1 MKKAII
7 AFKTICVTAFFIP
20 NWLFAS
26 VLVWYWLGEFAGR
39 IYAFFAG
46 IGMFYLFLL
55 ALGNIIVGEE
65 NEHGRSN

>member
-7 AFKTICVTAFFIP
+7 AFRAICVTAFFIP

-26 VLVWYWLGEFAGR
+26 VLVWYWFGKFAGR
-39 IYAFFAG
+39 IYSVFAG
-46 IGMFYLFLL
+46 SGMFYLFLL